1 MWLNGVDDGHFDAS
15 GTIASTNNTVDFGK
29 RVEDDNTYFFI
40 GDLDE
45 VAVFNVALDEAG
57 IIEIMKELSS
67 SAVLASGKLS
77 TTWGKM
83 KNTQ

>member
-15 GTIASTNNTVDFGK
+15 GTIASSKNPINFGK

-45 VAVFNVALDEAG
+45 VAVFNVALAEAD
-57 IIEIMKELSS
+57 IKEIMKGLSP

-77 TTWGKM
+77 TMWGNV
-83 KNTQ
+83 KNNQ